1 MTGSSVGI
9 SPQRIK
15 GLFRALLSITL
26 HLSHHTL
33 LVLKLKIGL
42 SNNQEVIGHVEGSAS
57 VLSPTLVGPLVL
69 LNLLGAGLLVEP
81 PEQFLVVEWNLL
93 ALKSVQCLLVPTQPL
108 LTVFSP
114 SPVIYSAVF
123 C

>member
-57 VLSPTLVGPLVL
+57 VLGPTLVGPLVL

-108 LTVFSP
+108 LTVCSP

>member
-42 SNNQEVIGHVEGSAS
+42 SNNQEVIGHVEGSVS
-57 VLSPTLVGPLVL
+57 VLGPTLVGPLVL

-108 LTVFSP
+108 LTVCSP